1 MLLERSSDI
10 SEDVGLT
17 IFGRSKVVESIYQL
31 AVREYLLSPLIALR
45 KKKSIRLT
53 KALKICDFHVPHDAI
68 CFPPKICI
76 SFVFKFCSR
85 DDCYSQEKMENIVCT
100 EFYGENKLHYGERK
114 KLQIIAVMYV
124 KIVKR
129 VIIKTIYDMGITAS
143 G

>member
-1 MLLERSSDI
+1 
-10 SEDVGLT
+10 
-17 IFGRSKVVESIYQL
+17 
-31 AVREYLLSPLIALR
+31 
-45 KKKSIRLT
+45 
-53 KALKICDFHVPHDAI
+53 
-68 CFPPKICI
+68 
-76 SFVFKFCSR
+76 
-85 DDCYSQEKMENIVCT
+85 MENIVCT